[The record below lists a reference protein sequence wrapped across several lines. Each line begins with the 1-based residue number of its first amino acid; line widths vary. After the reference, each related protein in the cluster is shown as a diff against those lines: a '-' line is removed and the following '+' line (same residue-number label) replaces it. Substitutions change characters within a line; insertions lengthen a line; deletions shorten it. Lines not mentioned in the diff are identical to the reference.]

1 MDTRFDAL
9 WDESPVD
16 ITKEANDIWS
26 IANKLRNAYMPD
38 HYGDVIIPMTVLR
51 RFECTLEAT
60 KEAVVK
66 KFEENPTYP
75 DKGFRKLSGYQFY
88 NTSRYDLTELC
99 NDPDAL
105 AENFKAYI
113 NSFSVN
119 VKNIFIGLELE
130 KQIDTMNKNGCLYS
144 VVKAFSEYD
153 LSPATFDSIKMGY
166 IFENLIGRF
175 YQNIDA
181 GQYYTGRDI
190 IKMLV
195 AILISEG
202 CDDIFDNGKVIT
214 ICDQACGTGGMLS
227 TAYTYIKHYKLDTD
241 VATKSA
247 LQIKDILLKSERL
260 RASAKTNS
268 ESDFRFSYDSETD
281 EALLSGLEQNQD
293 FFTLLLND
301 DEMKKRVLGIF
312 APEVYKALRAE

>member
-1 MDTRFDAL
+1 MNTKFDAL

-51 RFECTLEAT
+51 RFECTLEST
-60 KEAVVK
+60 KEAVIK
-66 KFEENPTYP
+66 KFEENPNYP

-88 NTSRYDLTELC
+88 NTSRYDLRELC

-214 ICDQACGTGGMLS
+214 ICDKAVTRLIQG
-227 TAYTYIKHYKLDTD
+227 IP
-241 VATKSA
+241 
-247 LQIKDILLKSERL
+247 QIGAI
-260 RASAKTNS
+260 
-268 ESDFRFSYDSETD
+268 
-281 EALLSGLEQNQD
+281 SGLFANGRPMRSY
-293 FFTLLLND
+293 FF
-301 DEMKKRVLGIF
+301 
-312 APEVYKALRAE
+312 ALPPVR

>member
-1 MDTRFDAL
+1 MNTKFDAL

-60 KEAVVK
+60 KEAVIK
-66 KFEENPTYP
+66 KFEENPNYP

-88 NTSRYDLTELC
+88 NTSRYDLRELC

-227 TAYTYIKHYKLDTD
+227 TAYTYIKHYNPNAD
-241 VATKSA
+241 V
-247 LQIKDILLKSERL
+247 RL
-260 RASAKTNS
+260 
-268 ESDFRFSYDSETD
+268 F
-281 EALLSGLEQNQD
+281 
-293 FFTLLLND
+293 
-301 DEMKKRVLGIF
+301 KR
-312 APEVYKALRAE
+312 